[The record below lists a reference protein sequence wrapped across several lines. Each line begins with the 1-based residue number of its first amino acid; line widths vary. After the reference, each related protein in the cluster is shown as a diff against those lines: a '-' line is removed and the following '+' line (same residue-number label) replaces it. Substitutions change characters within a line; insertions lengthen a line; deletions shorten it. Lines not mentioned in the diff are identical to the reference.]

1 MEILRSYLAER
12 IVVAVGDICDFHGDA
27 IVNAANSSLAG
38 GGGVDGAIH
47 RAAGALLGEECKALR
62 QTSLPDGLPAGKAV
76 LTGAGKL
83 PLKGII
89 HAVGPIWRD
98 GNADEARL
106 LASAYR
112 SSLALAA
119 KQNWDLLAIPAI
131 STGVYGYPK
140 NEAAGIALNTAREF
154 LKQNEHP
161 KQLWLVFFNQNDARF
176 LMSQAERL
184 GV

>member
-12 IVVAVGDICDFHGDA
+12 IIVAVGDICGFHGDA

-47 RAAGALLGEECKALR
+47 RAAGSRLDEECKALR
-62 QTSLPDGLPAGKAV
+62 QTTLPDGLPAGKAV

-83 PLKGII
+83 PFKGII

-112 SSLALAA
+112 SSLAIAA
-119 KQNWDLLAIPAI
+119 KQAWASLAIPAI

-140 NEAAGIALNTAREF
+140 NEAAGVAINAVLEF
-154 LKQNEHP
+154 LKQHEYP
-161 KQLWLVFFNQNDARF
+161 TQLWLVYFNRNDARF
-176 LMSQAERL
+176 LSSQADRL
-184 GV
+184 GL